1 MTALLPDALVM
12 LAVVVAW
19 LNDTFVGQAGRRTT
33 YFIAFFSTLI
43 SGIWFAV
50 NAFDPQVHYFFGHMY
65 VVDSFASVM
74 KAVVTLGY
82 AVSIVYSRR
91 YLEDRGLFRGEFFL
105 LGMFSLLGQLVMISG
120 NNFLT
125 LYLGLEL
132 MSLSLYGAIA
142 LRRDAAPSNEAA
154 MKYYVLGAL
163 ASGFLLYGISMLYG
177 ATGSLDLNEVFK
189 AIGTSHYDPSVLL
202 FGVIFIVAGVAFKMG
217 AVPFHMWV
225 PDVYQG
231 APTAMTLMVGGGPK
245 VAAFAWG
252 LRFLV
257 MGLLPLAVEWQ
268 QMLVILAALSLI
280 VGNITGIVQRN
291 VKRMLAY
298 SAISNMGFVLL
309 GLLAGVVD
317 QKTTGAANA
326 YGSAMYYSIVYL
338 ITTMGTFGVIMLLAR
353 RDFEADTLEHFKGL
367 NQRSPVFAFVMMV
380 MMFSL
385 AGIPPAVGFYAKL
398 AVLQATMNA
407 GLTWL
412 TVLAVIT
419 SLFGAF
425 YYLRIVKLM
434 YFDEPQDKSPI
445 VADTST
451 RALLALNGARY
462 RAGSA
467 AEGLPA
473 GYPAHAA
480 ALMSA
485 AGWFIVLLALVGANL
500 PFLNQRLFAAVPL
513 KAAKKSA
520 WIRIA
525 ELIVLYFVVGAFGFL
540 LEARAGNRFEQGWQF
555 YAITF
560 ALFIVFAFPGFTF
573 QYLVKRR

>member
-1 MTALLPDALVM
+1 
-12 LAVVVAW
+12 
-19 LNDTFVGQAGRRTT
+19 
-33 YFIAFFSTLI
+33 
-43 SGIWFAV
+43 
-50 NAFDPQVHYFFGHMY
+50 
-65 VVDSFASVM
+65 
-74 KAVVTLGY
+74 
-82 AVSIVYSRR
+82 VSIVYSRR

-268 QMLVILAALSLI
+268 EMLVILAALSLI

-317 QKTTGAANA
+317 HKTTGAANA

-353 RDFEADTLEHFKGL
+353 RDFEADTLEDFKGL
-367 NQRSPVFAFVMMV
+367 NQRSPVFAFVMMI

-434 YFDEPQDKSPI
+434 YFDDPQDKSPI
-445 VADTST
+445 LADTST
-451 RALLALNGARY
+451 RALLAFNGVAVLVL
-462 RAGSA
+462 G
-467 AEGLPA
+467 
-473 GYPAHAA
+473 
-480 ALMSA
+480 
-485 AGWFIVLLALVGANL
+485 IVPDPL
-500 PFLNQRLFAAVPL
+500 L
-513 KAAKKSA
+513 KACLQA
-520 WIRIA
+520 IQHT
-525 ELIVLYFVVGAFGFL
+525 L
-540 LEARAGNRFEQGWQF
+540 L
-555 YAITF
+555 
-560 ALFIVFAFPGFTF
+560 L
-573 QYLVKRR
+573 

>member
-1 MTALLPDALVM
+1 
-12 LAVVVAW
+12 
-19 LNDTFVGQAGRRTT
+19 
-33 YFIAFFSTLI
+33 
-43 SGIWFAV
+43 
-50 NAFDPQVHYFFGHMY
+50 
-65 VVDSFASVM
+65 
-74 KAVVTLGY
+74 
-82 AVSIVYSRR
+82 
-91 YLEDRGLFRGEFFL
+91 
-105 LGMFSLLGQLVMISG
+105 
-120 NNFLT
+120 
-125 LYLGLEL
+125 
-132 MSLSLYGAIA
+132 
-142 LRRDAAPSNEAA
+142 
-154 MKYYVLGAL
+154 
-163 ASGFLLYGISMLYG
+163 MLYG

-189 AIGTSHYDPSVLL
+189 AIGSSHYDPSVLL

-231 APTAMTLMVGGGPK
+231 APTAMTLVVGGGPK

-291 VKRMLAY
+291 IKRMLAY

-317 QKTTGAANA
+317 QKTTGAASA
-326 YGSAMYYSIVYL
+326 YGSAMFYSIVYL
-338 ITTMGTFGVIMLLAR
+338 ITTLGTFGVIMLLAR
-353 RDFEADTLEHFKGL
+353 RDFEADTLEDFKGL
-367 NQRSPVFAFVMMV
+367 NQRSPVFAFVMMI

-451 RALLALNGARY
+451 RALLTLNGVAVLVLGIVPDPLL
-462 RAGSA
+462 RACLA
-467 AEGLPA
+467 AIQ
-473 GYPAHAA
+473 HT
-480 ALMSA
+480 
-485 AGWFIVLLALVGANL
+485 LLL
-500 PFLNQRLFAAVPL
+500 
-513 KAAKKSA
+513 
-520 WIRIA
+520 
-525 ELIVLYFVVGAFGFL
+525 
-540 LEARAGNRFEQGWQF
+540 
-555 YAITF
+555 
-560 ALFIVFAFPGFTF
+560 
-573 QYLVKRR
+573 

>member
-1 MTALLPDALVM
+1 MQNAPMTALLPDGLLM

-19 LNDTFVGQAGRRTT
+19 LNDTFFGQAARRTT
-33 YFIAFFSTLI
+33 YFIALFSTLI
-43 SGIWFAV
+43 CGIWFAS
-50 NAFDPQVHYFFGHMY
+50 NAFDPQVHYFFSHMY
-65 VVDSFASVM
+65 VVDPFASMM
-74 KAVVTLGY
+74 KAVVSLGY
-82 AVSIVYSRR
+82 AVSIVYSRK
-91 YLEDRGLFRGEFFL
+91 YLEDRDLFRGDFFL

-132 MSLSLYGAIA
+132 MSLSLYAVIA
-142 LRRDAAPSNEAA
+142 LRRDAAASNEAA

-189 AIGTSHYDPSVLL
+189 AVASGRINDVVLL

-231 APTAMTLMVGGGPK
+231 APTAMTLLTGGGPK

-257 MGLLPLAVEWQ
+257 MGLLPLAVDWQ
-268 QMLVILAALSLI
+268 EMLVILAALSLI

-317 QKTTGAANA
+317 GKTSTAASA
-326 YGSAMYYSIVYL
+326 YGSAMFYSIIYL
-338 ITTMGTFGVIMLLAR
+338 VTTLGTFGIVMLLAR
-353 RDFEADTLEHFKGL
+353 RDFEAETLDDFKGL
-367 NQRSPVFAFVMMV
+367 NQRSPVFAFVMMI

-385 AGIPPAVGFYAKL
+385 AGVPPAVGFYAKL
-398 AVLQATMNA
+398 AVLEATMNA

-412 TVLAVIT
+412 AVLAVIT

-434 YFDEPQDKSPI
+434 YFDEPTDTSPI
-445 VADTST
+445 KADVCN
-451 RALLALNGARY
+451 RALLAINGVAVLVL
-462 RAGSA
+462 GIVPGHLLSA
-467 AEGLPA
+467 CLQAIT
-473 GYPAHAA
+473 HT
-480 ALMSA
+480 
-485 AGWFIVLLALVGANL
+485 L
-500 PFLNQRLFAAVPL
+500 PF
-513 KAAKKSA
+513 
-520 WIRIA
+520 
-525 ELIVLYFVVGAFGFL
+525 
-540 LEARAGNRFEQGWQF
+540 
-555 YAITF
+555 
-560 ALFIVFAFPGFTF
+560 
-573 QYLVKRR
+573 

>member
-1 MTALLPDALVM
+1 MQNAPMTALLPDGLLM

-19 LNDTFVGQAGRRTT
+19 LNDTFLGQAGRRAT
-33 YFIAFFSTLI
+33 YLIALFSTLVA
-43 SGIWFAV
+43 GIWFAV
-50 NAFDPQVHYFFGHMY
+50 NAFDPQVQYFFGHMY
-65 VVDSFASVM
+65 VVDAFGSMM
-74 KAVVTLGY
+74 KAVVSLGY
-82 AVSIVYSRR
+82 TVSIIYSRK
-91 YLEDRGLFRGEFFL
+91 YLEDRDLFRGDFFL
-105 LGMFSLLGQLVMISG
+105 LGMFSLLGQIVMISG

-132 MSLSLYGAIA
+132 MSLSLYAVIA
-142 LRRDAAPSNEAA
+142 LRRDAAQSNEAA

-177 ATGSLDLNEVFK
+177 ATGSLDINEVFK
-189 AIGTSHYDPSVLL
+189 AVGSGRINDVVLL

-231 APTAMTLMVGGGPK
+231 APTAMTLLTGGGPK

-257 MGLLPLAVEWQ
+257 MALLPLAVDWQ
-268 QMLVILAALSLI
+268 EMLVILAALSLI

-291 VKRMLAY
+291 IKRMLAY

-317 QKTTGAANA
+317 GKTSMAASA
-326 YGSAMYYSIVYL
+326 YGSAMFYSIVYL
-338 ITTMGTFGVIMLLAR
+338 ITTLGTFGIVMLLAR
-353 RDFEADTLEHFKGL
+353 RDFEAETLDDFKGL
-367 NQRSPVFAFVMMV
+367 NQRSPVFAFVMMI

-412 TVLAVIT
+412 AVLAVIT

-425 YYLRIVKLM
+425 YYLRVVKLM
-434 YFDEPQDKSPI
+434 YFDEPLDTSPI
-445 VADTST
+445 KADACN
-451 RALLALNGARY
+451 RALLALNGVA
-462 RAGSA
+462 
-467 AEGLPA
+467 
-473 GYPAHAA
+473 
-480 ALMSA
+480 
-485 AGWFIVLLALVGANL
+485 VLVLGV
-500 PFLNQRLFAAVPL
+500 VP
-513 KAAKKSA
+513 
-520 WIRIA
+520 
-525 ELIVLYFVVGAFGFL
+525 GHL
-540 LEARAGNRFEQGWQF
+540 LTACLQ
-555 YAITF
+555 AITHT
-560 ALFIVFAFPGFTF
+560 LTF
-573 QYLVKRR
+573 

>member
-1 MTALLPDALVM
+1 MQNAPMTALLPDALVM

-33 YFIAFFSTLI
+33 YFIAFFSTLVA
-43 SGIWFAV
+43 GVWFAM
-50 NAFDPQVHYFFGHMY
+50 NAFDPQVRYYFGHMY
-65 VVDSFASVM
+65 VVDSFANVM

-91 YLEDRGLFRGEFFL
+91 YLEDRGLFRGDFFL

-268 QMLVILAALSLI
+268 EMLVILAALSLI

-317 QKTTGAANA
+317 RKTTGAANA

-338 ITTMGTFGVIMLLAR
+338 ITTLGTFGVIMLLAR
-353 RDFEADTLEHFKGL
+353 RDFEADTLEDFKGL
-367 NQRSPVFAFVMMV
+367 NQRSPVFAFVMMI

-434 YFDEPQDKSPI
+434 YFDDPQDKSPI
-445 VADTST
+445 LADTST
-451 RALLALNGARY
+451 RALLAFNGVAVLVL
-462 RAGSA
+462 G
-467 AEGLPA
+467 
-473 GYPAHAA
+473 
-480 ALMSA
+480 
-485 AGWFIVLLALVGANL
+485 IVPDPL
-500 PFLNQRLFAAVPL
+500 L
-513 KAAKKSA
+513 KACLQA
-520 WIRIA
+520 IQHT
-525 ELIVLYFVVGAFGFL
+525 L
-540 LEARAGNRFEQGWQF
+540 L
-555 YAITF
+555 
-560 ALFIVFAFPGFTF
+560 L
-573 QYLVKRR
+573 